1 MNGPPLNTDHVNID
15 EINDSVLNYLK
26 YTCAMEIKNCFI
38 ANKKFDWTPLI
49 GCDTNIIIKTLKNQL
64 TLVVK

>member
-26 YTCAMEIKNCFI
+26 YTFAMEIKNCFI
-38 ANKKFDWTPLI
+38 ANKKFD
-49 GCDTNIIIKTLKNQL
+49 
-64 TLVVK
+64 